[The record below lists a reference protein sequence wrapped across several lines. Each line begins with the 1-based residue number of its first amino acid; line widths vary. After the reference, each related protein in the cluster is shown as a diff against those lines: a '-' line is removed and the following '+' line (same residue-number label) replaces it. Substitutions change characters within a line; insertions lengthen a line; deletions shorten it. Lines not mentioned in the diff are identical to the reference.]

1 MKKLL
6 LLSALVLIAVVSM
19 TNINIQIDFNGN
31 DDYHK
36 PPKTDI
42 KTPLMEFN
50 AKPVVLK
57 NDGESNIQ
65 VALLLDTSNSMDGL
79 IDQAKSQLWKM
90 VNELALA
97 KDQEG
102 NVPNLQIALYE
113 YGNDGLSSRDGY
125 IRQVAPMTTDLDLVS
140 EKLFAMTTYGGEEYC
155 GHVIQT
161 ATKDLQWS
169 DSNNDLKII
178 FIAGN
183 EPFTQGNVDY
193 KKSCKAAIE
202 NGIIINTI
210 FCGDYEE
217 GIRTNWKDGA
227 DLADGKYININQNE
241 AVVHIETPYDKEI
254 GELNNKLNDTYIGYG
269 SKGKAKKERQM
280 IQDSNAAQ
288 YSTANVAQRAMSKS
302 SAAYKNSDWDL
313 IDAVEEEAV
322 EVEKLDEDALPE
334 EMKEMDTDERKAFI
348 ETKAKERKDVQTKI
362 QELSKKR
369 REYEAAERAKMATEG
384 ESTLD
389 DAMIGTIREQ
399 AKTKSYKFKEQ

>member
-6 LLSALVLIAVVSM
+6 LLSALVLIAVICI
-19 TNINIQIDFNGN
+19 TKIDIQINFG
-31 DDYHK
+31 K
-36 PPKTDI
+36 ETKTI
-42 KTPLMEFN
+42 INKTESQTPLMEFN
-50 AKPVVLK
+50 AKPVALK
-57 NDGESNIQ
+57 SAGESNIQ

-102 NVPNLQIALYE
+102 NIPNLQIALYE
-113 YGNDGLSSRDGY
+113 YGNDNLSSRDGY
-125 IRQVAPMTTDLDLVS
+125 IRQIAPMTTDLDLVS

-169 DSNNDLKII
+169 DSNKDLKII

-202 NGIIINTI
+202 QGIIVNTI
-210 FCGDYEE
+210 YCGDYEE
-217 GIRTNWKDGA
+217 GISTQWKDGA
-227 DLADGKYININQNE
+227 DLADGKYIHINQNE

-269 SKGKAKKERQM
+269 SKGKAKKKRQS
-280 IQDSNAAQ
+280 IQDSNASSYGSSNA
-288 YSTANVAQRAMSKS
+288 AQRVVSKS

-313 IDAVEEEAV
+313 VDAVEESAV
-322 EVEKLDEDALPE
+322 EVEELEEDALPE
-334 EMKEMDTDERKAFI
+334 EMKKMDKDERKGFI
-348 ETKAKERKDVQTKI
+348 ETKAKERKEVQAKI

-369 REYEAAERAKMATEG
+369 REYETAERAKTATEG

-399 AKTKSYKFKEQ
+399 AKTKSYKFKE